1 MDEIITYI
9 SDLLGDAIGAAL
21 TSITHNWLALSLA
34 ILTAAAMTAF
44 INVEK
49 MKAALLRKPK
59 VSILTSVL
67 VGALTPLCACGTM
80 AVVIGILTTALPWG
94 PVMAFLTSSPLM
106 SPDGFIMLA
115 GVIGTKFA
123 IALAAASII
132 VGLGSG
138 FLTHL
143 IEKTGFL
150 KNQTRFADA
159 SAAVSCGCG
168 ADPEPQQSCGCGAD
182 PEPQISCGCGSEP
195 KQHGRRNAELK
206 PIEPCGCGSA
216 ASTEKEICCTEAAD
230 CKQPQKESKIQAF
243 VKALYNVGVKQI
255 LLYFCIFVAVGYLI
269 NAFVP
274 TSLIMTLFSANSI
287 FSVPLAS
294 LIGLPL
300 YVSGEAAIPL
310 IKALMN
316 SGAGGGA
323 MLAFMITGPGTSA
336 WVIAGISVFMKKR
349 AIGLYVSFILL
360 GGIVLGY
367 LYDFLIALGL

>member
-9 SDLLGDAIGAAL
+9 SDLLGDAIGAVL
-21 TSITHNWLALSLA
+21 TSITHNWLPLGLA

-44 INVEK
+44 VNAEK
-49 MKAALLRKPK
+49 LKVAFLRKPK

-80 AVVIGILTTALPWG
+80 AVVLGILTTALPWG

-115 GVIGTKFA
+115 GIISTKFA

-132 VGLGSG
+132 VGLASG

-150 KNQTRFADA
+150 KNQTRFADPSSVAACECGTVQA
-159 SAAVSCGCG
+159 SQTSCGCG
-168 ADPEPQQSCGCGAD
+168 AAPEPQKSCGC
-182 PEPQISCGCGSEP
+182 
-195 KQHGRRNAELK
+195 
-206 PIEPCGCGSA
+206 A
-216 ASTEKEICCTEAAD
+216 ASAEKEISCTEAAD
-230 CKQPQKESKIQAF
+230 CKQPQKESKIKAF

-274 TSLIMTLFSANSI
+274 TSLIMTLFSADSI

-310 IKALMN
+310 IQALMN

-349 AIGLYVSFILL
+349 AIALYISFILF
-360 GGIVLGY
+360 GGMLLGY